1 MSAPIL
7 RDPPG
12 TTVYAPGLAR
22 EYEPERAP
30 WAPPLDARVVASVL
44 VHAPC
49 YDDDPPAGVVRPA
62 AMQGGVGR
70 ETGEP
75 RQGQVA
81 RLSQWDFGLSVGT
94 FRLLEIAERLQVP
107 VAVALDARGVSTM
120 PGLADAVAERAGE
133 IVARGAAA
141 NHVLHPAMSPDQED
155 EYVARSL
162 GEVRAAVGRPVHG
175 WFSPERATT
184 MTTPA
189 ALARQGVRWFG
200 EWPVDE
206 RPVVLDGEAAGLRAL
221 PFGLDTED
229 MFALYARGMRSDDY
243 AELLDRTLDVLLAD
257 SERVGTRFLGLSWF
271 GWVLGQACF
280 ADVAERFLARL
291 ADHDEVHLAL
301 PGDVAGL

>member
-1 MSAPIL
+1 MSEPIVP
-7 RDPPG
+7 DPAG
-12 TTVYAPGLAR
+12 STVYAPGLRR

-30 WAPPLDARVVASVL
+30 WAPPVDARVVVSVL

-49 YDDDPPAGVVRPA
+49 YDDDPPADVVRPA

-75 RQGQVA
+75 RHGQVA
-81 RLSQWDFGLSVGT
+81 RLSQWDFGLTVGT
-94 FRLLEIAERLQVP
+94 FRLLRIAERLGVP
-107 VAVALDARGVSTM
+107 VAVALDARGVARM
-120 PGLADAVAERAGE
+120 PGLAAAVAAGAGE
-133 IVARGAAA
+133 VVARGAAA
-141 NHVLHPAMSPDQED
+141 NHVLHPGMTPAQEQ

-162 GEVRAAVGRPVHG
+162 ATVRAAVGRPVDG

-184 MTTPA
+184 ARTPTV
-189 ALARQGVRWFG
+189 LAGAGVRWFG

-206 RPVVLDGEAAGLRAL
+206 RPVPLDGAAAGVQAL
-221 PFGLDTED
+221 PFALETED
-229 MFALYARGMRSDDY
+229 MFALYTRAMRSDDY
-243 AELLDRTLDVLLAD
+243 EVLLNRTLDALLAD
-257 SERVGTRFLGLSWF
+257 AERVGTRFLGLSWF

-291 ADHDEVHLAL
+291 VEQDGVHLAL